1 MTRTIFVMT
10 MFATPAFADSGE
22 YGHMMGDGYGY
33 GPSMMF
39 GPVVWIVAVAVAV
52 AVALALGLV
61 VAGIIWLVRRLD
73 HATPQ
78 GGASSAM
85 AELDLRLAKGEIDA
99 DEYSSRKKLLSA

>member
-39 GPVVWIVAVAVAV
+39 GPVVWIVAL
-52 AVALALGLV
+52 ALALALV

-85 AELDLRLAKGEIDA
+85 AELDLRPAKGEIDA

>member
-1 MTRTIFVMT
+1 MTRTILLMT
-10 MFATPAFADSGE
+10 IFATPAFADSGE

-33 GPSMMF
+33 GSLMMF
-39 GPVVWIVAVAVAV
+39 GPVVWIVA
-52 AVALALGLV
+52 LV

-85 AELDLRLAKGEIDA
+85 AELDLRHAKGEIDA

>member
-39 GPVVWIVAVAVAV
+39 GPVVWIVAL
-52 AVALALGLV
+52 ALALGLV

>member
-1 MTRTIFVMT
+1 MTRTIFLMT

-39 GPVVWIVAVAVAV
+39 GPVVWIVA
-52 AVALALGLV
+52 LV
-61 VAGIIWLVRRLD
+61 VAGVIWLVCRLD

-85 AELDLRLAKGEIDA
+85 AELDLRPAKGEIDA